1 MLLVIDIGN
10 TNIVIGLYEGSVL
23 THHWRLQTNT
33 RKTEDEYGVLIRQL
47 FALAGDLSDIT
58 GCILSSVVPPMQSM
72 FVTMIERY
80 FHTRPVV
87 VGPGMRTGMPILA
100 ENPREVGADRIVN
113 AVAAYARTQDATIV
127 VDFGTA
133 TTFDAIS
140 ANGEYLGGAICPG
153 VAISADALYVRA
165 SKLPRVD
172 VIAPPR
178 VIGRNTVSA
187 MQSGIVYG
195 YVGLVN
201 GMIERFDVEL
211 GRKSHVI
218 ATGGLGSLF
227 TDHCRRVD
235 EYDPD
240 LTLTGLCLLWNR
252 NQAELKERGEVP
264 TV

>member
-10 TNIVIGLYEGSVL
+10 TNIVIGLYEGEVL

-47 FALAGDLSDIT
+47 FATAGDLSDIN

-80 FHTRPVV
+80 FQTRPVV

-113 AVAAYARTQDATIV
+113 AVAAYSRTQNATIV

-140 ANGEYLGGAICPG
+140 PEGEYLGGAICPG
-153 VAISADALYVRA
+153 VSISADALYVRA

-172 VIAPPR
+172 VVPPPR

-201 GMIERFDVEL
+201 GMISRFEDEL
-211 GRKSHVI
+211 GRPSHVI
-218 ATGGLGSLF
+218 ATGGLGRLF
-227 TDHCRRVD
+227 TEHCLGID

-240 LTLTGLCLLWNR
+240 LTLTGLCLLWRR
-252 NQAELKERGEVP
+252 NQAGLD
-264 TV
+264 

>member
-10 TNIVIGLYEGSVL
+10 TNIVIGLYEGERA

-33 RKTEDEYGVLIRQL
+33 RKTEDEYGVLMRQL
-47 FALAGDLSDIT
+47 FALAGDPKDID

-80 FHTRPVV
+80 FHTRPMV
-87 VGPGMRTGMPILA
+87 VGPGIRTGMPILA

-113 AVAAYARTQDATIV
+113 AVAAFARTEDATIV

-140 ANGEYLGGAICPG
+140 PKGEYLGGAICPG
-153 VAISADALYVRA
+153 VAISADALYERA

-172 VIAPPR
+172 VVPPPR

-195 YVGLVN
+195 YVGLVD
-201 GMIERFDVEL
+201 GMIARFDAEL
-211 GRKSHVI
+211 GRRSHVI
-218 ATGGLGSLF
+218 ATGGLGGLF
-227 TDHCRRVD
+227 EKHCERID

-240 LTLTGLCLLWNR
+240 LTLAGLKLLWAR
-252 NQAELKERGEVP
+252 NHQS
-264 TV
+264 

>member
-10 TNIVIGLYEGSVL
+10 TNIVIGLYEGTAL

-33 RKTEDEYGVLIRQL
+33 RKTEDEYGVLMRQL
-47 FALAGDLSDIT
+47 FADAGDPRDIS

-80 FHTRPVV
+80 FGARPMV
-87 VGPGMRTGMPILA
+87 VGPGIKTGMPILA

-113 AVAAYARTQDATIV
+113 AVAAYARTADATIV

-140 ANGEYLGGAICPG
+140 PEGEYLGGAICPG

-172 VIAPPR
+172 VVAPPR

-201 GMIERFDVEL
+201 GMVARFEREL
-211 GRKSHVI
+211 GRRSHVV
-218 ATGGLGSLF
+218 ATGGLGRLF
-227 TDHCRRVD
+227 TEHCETVD

-240 LTLTGLCLLWNR
+240 LTLNGLRLLWERNR
-252 NQAELKERGEVP
+252 A
-264 TV
+264 